1 MFISGGS
8 NFMQQE
14 SNMAAAEEVEAIR
27 RVVTDY
33 LEGMIYGQAER
44 LQGAMHP
51 LCMQAGHYK
60 GNYEFF
66 SRDAFIEALKS
77 EKMEA
82 PGTPYKAQII
92 SIDVTGDVAVA
103 KVNDDC
109 FGTSFTDYL
118 TLIKDDGRWQIVMKA
133 FFDHANA

>member
-1 MFISGGS
+1 
-8 NFMQQE
+8 
-14 SNMAAAEEVEAIR
+14 MAAAEEVEAIR

-44 LQGAMHP
+44 LQSAMHP

-118 TLIKDDGRWQIVMKA
+118 TLIKHDGRWQIVMKA